1 MAFSFGGP
9 SATSSSAFGFGGA
22 GASTSNALTTA
33 FGGGFA
39 TNTSMAPPAFGTPA
53 SQSSAFG
60 GLSGAGTG
68 GAFGGLSTANRP
80 GALSFGGGTPG
91 STTGTS
97 FGGFGTGAPAS
108 SGSLFGGAL
117 TNNPG
122 GLNTANSAFGGMGGQ
137 GTQTSGAF
145 GGTGTAFGGGTTST
159 FGGGGSSFLSG
170 GGLGGAAKPGGL
182 FGGSNTTSFG
192 GTNLGGAVA
201 PLMGGALSGPA
212 ASVDQVQQLY
222 NAVLHCTL
230 FGDERDAILARW
242 NMLQASWGV
251 GRAFFSNAS
260 APLPLTPENP
270 LCRFKTIGYSAMPR
284 ARNEDGILSALIK
297 KKLSEM
303 EPLSDQVPQH
313 LLGVLGQRPG
323 LKVIVEGMR
332 SAGSDST
339 ELTFHVQETNAQ
351 TGQTRRI
358 PVDEIHPFLMQP
370 MQVQNL
376 QKLGIE
382 SLTPKVSFSKDQI
395 KEYLDQPPQGVDPRL
410 WKQAHLEN
418 PNPKSLLPVPMI
430 GFKTLQQRIQRQD
443 HQAKTYQGRLDAIA
457 GDISD
462 LQKRHQDAQ
471 AKMKEV
477 KRRQLELG
485 HRILHVI
492 VKQEESRKVGFTIQ
506 PEEERLRIQLEALQ
520 SEISAP
526 TQFKGRLNELLSQVR
541 LRSQSSN
548 SFQSGSQTPQ
558 GGGSMDPFLLQDVKQ
573 VLKQQQDAIQ
583 ALVKLI
589 TDDIKDLTVITDE
602 LEKDDNQS
610 RK

>member
-1 MAFSFGGP
+1 MAFSFGGTP
-9 SATSSSAFGFGGA
+9 ASGATSSAFGFGGA
-22 GASTSNALTTA
+22 GVTPANSMTTA

-53 SQSSAFG
+53 TAPSFG
-60 GLSGAGTG
+60 SLGGTNT

-91 STTGTS
+91 SMAGS
-97 FGGFGTGAPAS
+97 NFGGFGAPAA
-108 SGSLFGGAL
+108 SGSLFGGSMA
-117 TNNPG
+117 
-122 GLNTANSAFGGMGGQ
+122 NTGSISTATSAFGGTSMGMGAL
-137 GTQTSGAF
+137 GTQTTGAF
-145 GGTGTAFGGGTTST
+145 GGSGGAF
-159 FGGGGSSFLSG
+159 GGGSSFMGG
-170 GGLGGAAKPGGL
+170 GGLGLPKPAQPAQPGGL
-182 FGGSNTTSFG
+182 FGGSNSLSFG
-192 GTNLGGAVA
+192 SGTNASGPMAPGLGGGMAGTPV
-201 PLMGGALSGPA
+201 
-212 ASVDQVQQLY
+212 SVDQVQQLY

-251 GRAFFSNAS
+251 GRAFFSNS
-260 APLPLTPENP
+260 AVPLALSAENP

-303 EPLSDQVPQH
+303 EPLSQQVPQH

-323 LKVIVEGMR
+323 LKVILEGMR
-332 SAGSDST
+332 SAGPDST
-339 ELTFHVQETNAQ
+339 ELTFHVQETNGQ

-395 KEYLDQPPQGVDPRL
+395 KEYLDHPPQGVDPRL

-492 VKQEESRKVGFTIQ
+492 VKQEESRKIGFTIQ

-558 GGGSMDPFLLQDVKQ
+558 GAGSMDPFLLQDVKQ

-589 TDDIKDLTVITDE
+589 TDDIKDLTVITDQ
-602 LEKDDNQS
+602 LDKDDNQTG
-610 RK
+610 K